1 MISLH
6 GRLWFWSRVLLR
18 FKNHKGGGKGVLDNK
33 NFQKGSNS
41 SSGIIMQ
48 WKGGKRSSPRFSP
61 QVGSEPRRGPKGPR
75 GWGEGRG
82 SGGEEEGSPRLAA
95 VAPFS
100 SPRTQGGGGV
110 GCRPHLP
117 ISRTIKTTF
126 KFFSPGLISFIKRGG
141 SLTPFILRQVRLRL
155 RRRGWAG
162 SGTKLPTLPGKGEGA
177 GETLGGGGERTGRKR
192 LVTNHGNQPRRH

>member
-1 MISLH
+1 MERWEE
-6 GRLWFWSRVLLR
+6 GESRVFAAGWIR
-18 FKNHKGGGKGVLDNK
+18 APAGATRATWMGGGEGERRR
-33 NFQKGSNS
+33 GGGEPPA
-41 SSGIIMQ
+41 SSG
-48 WKGGKRSSPRFSP
+48 GALPSC
-61 QVGSEPRRGPKGPR
+61 
-75 GWGEGRG
+75 
-82 SGGEEEGSPRLAA
+82 
-95 VAPFS
+95 
-100 SPRTQGGGGV
+100 PRTQGGGGV

-155 RRRGWAG
+155 RRRVWAG

-192 LVTNHGNQPRRH
+192 LVRDHGNQPRRH